1 MTRYI
6 STKETAVLVRQALK
20 ASFPG
25 TKFSVRMGTGTGSA
39 WLSVTWVD
47 GPTDEQVRPI
57 LNRYEGSRWNANG
70 RDEYV
75 PKPDTL
81 LYLEGEELPSV
92 VHFVVSG
99 INTHRSMSDE
109 VQKEVISRIVKALDG
124 QEFNANNIE
133 WLNVGE
139 ARIRE
144 VGNCVE
150 RGIWQVFAV
159 TDFSPVKVKN

>member
-20 ASFPG
+20 ATFPG

-39 WLSVTWVD
+39 WLSVSWAD

-57 LNRYEGSRWNANG
+57 LARYEGSVYDRNG
-70 RDEYV
+70 DDSYSQNE
-75 PKPDTL
+75 DTL
-81 LYLEGEELPSV
+81 LYLDGEELPEL
-92 VHFVVSG
+92 VHFVCCG
-99 INTHRSMSDE
+99 INTHRSMSE
-109 VQKEVISRIVKALDG
+109 GVQKEVISRIVEALG
-124 QEFNANNIE
+124 GKEFNAENIE
-133 WLNVGE
+133 WLQVGE

-144 VGNCVE
+144 VSNCVE

-159 TDFSPVKVKN
+159 TDFSPVKVK